1 MKEVKQMFLENDMD
15 KLLSVVVVTYNHE
28 KYITKCLDSIL
39 EQKTN
44 FQFEIVVADD
54 CSTDD
59 TVGIIRKT
67 YGEQIRVIERKT
79 NVGLCQNMYEAYHAV
94 HGKYIFDCSG
104 DDYLPTDNV
113 LQKHVDFLENHLEYY
128 SVSNWILFSD
138 EISGK
143 KKINEIYYSEY
154 SLLDF
159 LRGIP
164 NLSYMGTIR
173 NTFSTDNPEYLCKA
187 SKNNEEIQM
196 LYYVLGKGKK
206 AIIPEA
212 MYAYCYRKSE
222 EGENYCSQNSSLKI
236 LADYAKGFSAVEK
249 VDKKKHKFDIV
260 KMTIYGKYIDK
271 ICEEKDWNFLFRVF
285 SILKWRE
292 ILSFITLKVIVKLN
306 NYQIPQFLLS
316 EKRLI
321 KDAGS

>member
-1 MKEVKQMFLENDMD
+1 MNSA
-15 KLLSVVVVTYNHE
+15 LSVVVVTYNHE

-44 FQFEIVVADD
+44 FQYEIVVADD
-54 CSTDD
+54 CSTDG
-59 TVGIIRKT
+59 TVEVIRRT
-67 YGEQIRVIERKT
+67 YGKQIKVLERKS
-79 NVGLCQNMYEAYHAV
+79 NVGLCQNIYEAYHCV
-94 HGKYIFDCSG
+94 QGKYIFDCSG

-113 LQKHVDFLENHLEYY
+113 LQKHVDFLEKHLEYY
-128 SVSNWILFSD
+128 SVSNWILFSNEVTGEKRIS
-138 EISGK
+138 EIH
-143 KKINEIYYSEY
+143 YSEY
-154 SLLDF
+154 TLLDF

-222 EGENYCSQNSSLKI
+222 EEGNYCSQNTSLKI
-236 LADYAKGFSAVEK
+236 LTDYVKGFSAVEK
-249 VDKKKHKFDIV
+249 IDKKKHKFDIV

-271 ICEEKDWNFLFRVF
+271 ICEEKDWNSLSRVF
-285 SILKWRE
+285 LILKWRE